1 MRGTQF
7 TVLSAIIQTGAISVS
22 RLAEI
27 LGMERTTLTRV
38 LHPLKEERLI
48 KISGNGD
55 GRVRNVSVTARGATA
70 TRKALPHW
78 KKAQASAREVLA
90 AFHLPLVK
98 EFVS

>member
-38 LHPLKEERLI
+38 LRPLEEERLI

-55 GRVRNVSVTARGATA
+55 GRVRKVSATARGENA
-70 TRKALPHW
+70 TRKALPRW
-78 KKAQASAREVLA
+78 QKAQASARDVLA
-90 AFHLPLVK
+90 TFHIPVVK
-98 EFVS
+98 ELVQ